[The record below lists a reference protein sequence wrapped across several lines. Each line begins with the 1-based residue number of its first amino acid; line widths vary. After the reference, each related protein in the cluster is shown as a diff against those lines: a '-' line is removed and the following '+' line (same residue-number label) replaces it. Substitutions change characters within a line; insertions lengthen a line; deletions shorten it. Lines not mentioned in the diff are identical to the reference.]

1 MISAIRAAPA
11 IRTKEPEFMKADT
24 YARLVTRLNLNYASQ
39 LGVVATALWAVS
51 RPLPGKRATGPS
63 PERLTLRISPN
74 TLCVMQTVQ
83 RPINLENW
91 IEENREKFK
100 PPVSNRYLYDGRDFF
115 VMVIKGPNARNDF
128 HLVDSEEYFYQLKGD
143 IKVRVREGDRIVDH
157 IVREGETFFIPPNVA
172 HSPQRPPDTIGV
184 VVERRRPPGEK
195 EHVIFYC
202 ENCGSLVEDIHFDC
216 ADIVEHFSQA
226 MLDFWNDDARRT
238 CKNCGTKVEKPQPMK
253 SL

>member
-1 MISAIRAAPA
+1 
-11 IRTKEPEFMKADT
+11 
-24 YARLVTRLNLNYASQ
+24 
-39 LGVVATALWAVS
+39 
-51 RPLPGKRATGPS
+51 
-63 PERLTLRISPN
+63 
-74 TLCVMQTVQ
+74 MQTVQ
-83 RPINLENW
+83 PPINLENW

-157 IVREGETFFIPPNVA
+157 IVREGETFFIPPNVP

-202 ENCGSLVEDIHFDC
+202 ENCGSLVEDINFDC

-238 CKNCGTKVEKPQPMK
+238 CKKCGKKVEKAPPVE

>member
-1 MISAIRAAPA
+1 
-11 IRTKEPEFMKADT
+11 
-24 YARLVTRLNLNYASQ
+24 
-39 LGVVATALWAVS
+39 
-51 RPLPGKRATGPS
+51 
-63 PERLTLRISPN
+63 
-74 TLCVMQTVQ
+74 MQTVQ
-83 RPINLENW
+83 PPINLENW

-100 PPVSNRYLYDGRDFF
+100 PPVSNCYLYDGRDFF

-128 HLVDSEEYFYQLKGD
+128 HLVDSEEYFYQLKGE

-157 IVREGETFFIPPNVA
+157 IVREGETFFIPPNVP

-202 ENCGSLVEDIHFDC
+202 QNCGALVDDIHFDC

-226 MLDFWNDDARRT
+226 MLDFWNDDKRRT
-238 CKNCGTKVEKPQPMK
+238 CNKCGAKVEKPQPMK

>member
-1 MISAIRAAPA
+1 MA
-11 IRTKEPEFMKADT
+11 
-24 YARLVTRLNLNYASQ
+24 
-39 LGVVATALWAVS
+39 
-51 RPLPGKRATGPS
+51 
-63 PERLTLRISPN
+63 
-74 TLCVMQTVQ
+74 TVQ
-83 RPINLENW
+83 SPINLENW

-157 IVREGETFFIPPNVA
+157 VVHEGETFFIPPNVP
-172 HSPQRPPDTIGV
+172 HSPQRPPNTLGV

-202 ENCGSLVEDIHFDC
+202 ENCGALVEDIHFDC
-216 ADIVEHFSQA
+216 ADIVKHFGQA

-238 CKNCGTKVEKPQPMK
+238 CKKCGKKVEQPNPVKPF
-253 SL
+253 

>member
-1 MISAIRAAPA
+1 MA
-11 IRTKEPEFMKADT
+11 
-24 YARLVTRLNLNYASQ
+24 
-39 LGVVATALWAVS
+39 
-51 RPLPGKRATGPS
+51 
-63 PERLTLRISPN
+63 
-74 TLCVMQTVQ
+74 TVQ
-83 RPINLENW
+83 SPIDLKHW
-91 IEENREKFK
+91 IEENREEFK

-157 IVREGETFFIPPNVA
+157 VIREGETFFIPPNVP

-202 ENCGSLVEDIHFDC
+202 ENCGALVEDIHFDC

-226 MLDFWNDDARRT
+226 MLDFWSDNARRT
-238 CKNCGTKVEKPQPMK
+238 CKKCGKKVEKPEPVK